1 MGVTLPR
8 LHRNDGA
15 DAAVAALAEYGAVI
29 VEDLLDAGALAR
41 INAEVDPH
49 LAGANPERAH
59 LNPAVAWFFGKRTRH
74 LTSLAA
80 KSPSFAA
87 DVMCHPL
94 LLGVCDAIL
103 GPSCA
108 RYQVNVAH
116 LLDRGPGSDAQL
128 LHRDEL
134 VWVHVPRPHPE
145 LQVASITAL
154 VDFEAANGATR
165 VVPGSHRWPQE
176 RQPEPD
182 EVVAAEMPAGA
193 SVLYLGSTI
202 HGGGANATPDVWRR
216 GVHLSYVLG
225 WLRTEENHYL
235 GTPPEVAR
243 RLPRK
248 AQELLG
254 YAIHDALASGGGY
267 LGAVDLRDPLEMLED
282 GTL

>member
-8 LHRNDGA
+8 LHQKDGA
-15 DAAVAALAEYGAVI
+15 DAVVAALHEYGAVI
-29 VEDLLDAGALAR
+29 VDDMLDAAALAR

-49 LAGANPERAH
+49 LAAADPARAH
-59 LNPAVAWFFGKRTRH
+59 LNPGVAWFFGKRTRH

-80 KSPSFAA
+80 KSPSFAS

-94 LLGVCDAIL
+94 LLGACDAVL

-134 VWVHVPRPHPE
+134 VWIQVPRPHPA
-145 LQVASITAL
+145 LQLASITAL

-165 VVPGSHRWPQE
+165 VVPGSHQWPHE

-193 SVLYLGSTI
+193 SVIYLGSTI
-202 HGGGANATPDVWRR
+202 HGGGANGTADVWRR

-225 WLRTEENHYL
+225 WLRTEENHFL

-243 RLPRK
+243 TLPRK

-254 YAIHDALASGGGY
+254 YAIHDAIAAGGGY

-282 GTL
+282 GSL